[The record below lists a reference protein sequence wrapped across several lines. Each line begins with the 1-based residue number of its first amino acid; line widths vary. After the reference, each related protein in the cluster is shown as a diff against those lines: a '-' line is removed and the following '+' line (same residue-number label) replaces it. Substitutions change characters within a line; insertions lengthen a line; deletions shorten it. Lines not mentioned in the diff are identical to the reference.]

1 MTITMLDR
9 PALIQDGATR
19 RQLLISQVRHRR
31 RRPRDH
37 GRAAMRRAR
46 VLGAMIGVLCSV
58 LVACSSSPTT
68 TPSEPSTPSGDS
80 AFPVTIEHKF
90 GSTTIA
96 APPKRVVTVGD
107 EDIAVA
113 LGITP
118 VGIVRNTS
126 YDSGV
131 APWLED
137 RIDLAKT
144 ALIDVPAG
152 AEGEGAAGV
161 NIEQV
166 AALKPDLILAVNDFG
181 LEIDYPKLS
190 QIAPT
195 VGYETAWGKQSWQ
208 EQAIVDARALGLEE
222 RGRQVVAETEA
233 AIRAVRDANP
243 GLVGK
248 TVTYSYAYEPGKIVT
263 LKSDEDPSVK
273 LLQELGMQL
282 PQSVREL
289 PDIAPGNPGGELSF
303 ENISLLDADI
313 VVMLYATNELQR
325 QVEDLELFGNL
336 QGVRDDRYIVM
347 DLPTTTALRTP
358 TVLSVRWGLDQLK
371 PSLARV
377 ATS

>member
-1 MTITMLDR
+1 MFC
-9 PALIQDGATR
+9 A
-19 RQLLISQVRHRR
+19 
-31 RRPRDH
+31 
-37 GRAAMRRAR
+37 
-46 VLGAMIGVLCSV
+46 V
-58 LVACSSSPTT
+58 LVACTSSPTT
-68 TPSEPSTPSGDS
+68 APTTTPAAPSGDS

-90 GSTTIA
+90 GSTTIP

-144 ALIDVPAG
+144 TIIDVPAG

-166 AALKPDLILAVNDFG
+166 AALNPDLILAVNDFG
-181 LEIDYPKLS
+181 LELDYPRLS

-195 VGYETAWGKQSWQ
+195 VGYATEWGAQSWQ
-208 EQAIVDARALGLEE
+208 EQAMVDARALGLEE
-222 RGRQVVAETEA
+222 RGQQVVAETEA
-233 AIRAVRDANP
+233 AIRAVRDANSS
-243 GLVGK
+243 LVGK
-248 TVTYSYAYEPGKIVT
+248 TVTYSFVYEPGKIVT
-263 LKSDEDPSVK
+263 LKSGQDPSVK

-282 PQSVREL
+282 PASVRQL
-289 PDIAPGNPGGELSF
+289 PDISPGNPGGDLSF
-303 ENISLLDADI
+303 ENMSVLDADI

-325 QVEDLELFGNL
+325 QVEGLELFRSL
-336 QGVRDDRYIVM
+336 RGVRDGRYIVI
-347 DLPTTTALRTP
+347 DLPTASALRTP
-358 TVLSVRWGLDQLK
+358 TVLSIRWGLEQIR